1 VLTLN
6 NPGGLVMKKWSIT
19 SSVLFIA
26 LTLLV
31 FVPNAICVN
40 QIRLRSQSMR
50 LSDSDVKSML
60 IKHNFFDRT
69 KNKTGDF
76 VNDLTDNGDGT
87 ITDRATGLMWQKG
100 GSSDG
105 MIWQKAK
112 KYVNQLNKERFV
124 GYSDWR
130 LPTIEELA
138 SLTKS
143 MKVKGMYIDPIFSEE
158 QEICWSADAF
168 DTDIA
173 WYVSFKSGMIRHIYL
188 FFYYVRAVRTIK

>member
-1 VLTLN
+1 
-6 NPGGLVMKKWSIT
+6 MKKWSI
-19 SSVLFIA
+19 SSMVMLIA

-40 QIRLRSQSMR
+40 QIRLRSQAML

-60 IKHNFFDRT
+60 IKYNFFDRT

-87 ITDRATGLMWQKG
+87 ITDRVTGLMWQKG

-105 MIWQKAK
+105 MIWLKAK
-112 KYVNQLNKERFV
+112 EYVNQLNNERFV

-138 SLTKS
+138 SLMKS
-143 MKVKGMYIDPIFSEE
+143 MKAKGMYIDPIFSEE

-173 WYVSFKSGMIRHIYL
+173 WYVSFKAGMIRHIYH

>member
-1 VLTLN
+1 
-6 NPGGLVMKKWSIT
+6 MKKWLI
-19 SSVLFIA
+19 SSCVMLIA

-40 QIRLRSQSMR
+40 QIRLRSQVIR
-50 LSDSDVKSML
+50 LSDNDVKSML
-60 IKHNFFDRT
+60 IKYNFFDRT
-69 KNKTGDF
+69 KNKNGTF
-76 VNDLTDNGDGT
+76 VNDLRDNNDGT
-87 ITDRATGLMWQKG
+87 VTDLATGLMWQKG

-105 MIWQKAK
+105 MIWLKAK
-112 KYVNQLNKERFV
+112 EYVNQLNNERFA

-138 SLTKS
+138 SLMKSTKA
-143 MKVKGMYIDPIFSEE
+143 KGMHIDPIFSEE

-173 WYVSFKSGMIRHIYL
+173 WYASFKSGMIRHIYR